1 MKITK
6 YPQGYDDEVYG
17 MVTQFEENDVIA
29 QVMYLSAYNDIPEY
43 WTFEIIQL
51 HTFNPFCPKYPT
63 LDTVRSLKAI
73 CDAALEVIGKERL

>member
-1 MKITK
+1 
-6 YPQGYDDEVYG
+6 

-29 QVMYLSAYNDIPEY
+29 QVMYLSAYNDTPEY

-51 HTFNPFCPKYPT
+51 PKFVSLYSKRST
-63 LDTVRSLKAI
+63 LDTVNSLKAI